1 MVIDVHAELAEQLKI
16 VELEIDEKRSM
27 KLPKLKLS
35 DDYKDV
41 EDDDG
46 EDESSVDV
54 VSRTEKR
61 IVSRWREVSANE
73 QHEMRQDVD
82 EILQPL
88 GSETRLVVM
97 ERVNGIAVLFICMT
111 LAAVMNLRDH
121 WRSRKLRDI
130 VEKLFT
136 VLSRATRTFYIN
148 RLTWPL
154 TQFELQSSFFSPVP
168 G

>member
-1 MVIDVHAELAEQLKI
+1 VVIGVHAELAEWSLTQA
-16 VELEIDEKRSM
+16 EFSD
-27 KLPKLKLS
+27 S
-35 DDYKDV
+35 DDNEDV
-41 EDDDG
+41 EDDDS
-46 EDESSVDV
+46 EDVSSVDV
-54 VSRTEKR
+54 VSQADAR

-73 QHEMRQDVD
+73 KHEMRQDVD

-97 ERVNGIAVLFICMT
+97 ERVSGIAFLFICMT
-111 LAAVMNLRDH
+111 LAAVMNLRNH

-130 VEKLFT
+130 VKKLFT